1 MISIFA
7 NFNIDSEERLLRMMD
22 SFQSFSG
29 AEIINWV
36 INVRGKFKKDAKL
49 FLTEQLKD
57 KDLFIDTLESSN
69 GWFHDSRKLLHRVKG
84 NYVFLWIEDHIN
96 INGVENFNN
105 VIRDVKNNNID
116 YLMYSMHYSGENLK
130 TLNNLNPIEE
140 KNIIYLDYTV
150 EKHNDRLKYIEE
162 CGYYVPVSIISLLGV
177 FKIDLFKKIIN
188 FNDPF
193 FKRWNKKL
201 PFDFEKN
208 QFDTHWLPY
217 RCAFPR
223 KEFFASI
230 DDSQGS
236 EKNPSLIDR
245 GLYPNRVSTQLDNK
259 NLKNLSSLKYIGC
272 YIKIISK
279 IRLKLIEFGNHIAR
293 KIMINKIK

>member
-1 MISIFA
+1 MISVFA
-7 NFNIDSEERLLRMMD
+7 NFNIDSEEGLLRMMD

-36 INVRGKFKKDAKL
+36 VNVRGSLKNDAKL
-49 FLTEQLKD
+49 FLIEQLKD
-57 KDLFIDTLESSN
+57 KDLFIDTLESTH
-69 GWFHDSRKLLHRVKG
+69 GWFYDSRKLLQRIKG
-84 NYVFLWIEDHIN
+84 SYVFLWIEDHIN

-105 VIRDVKNNNID
+105 IIHDIKKNNID
-116 YLMYSMHYSGENLK
+116 YLMYSMYYSGENLK
-130 TLNNLNPIEE
+130 TLTNLNPIKE
-140 KNIIYLDYTV
+140 KNIIYLDYTK
-150 EKHNDRLKYIEE
+150 EKHNYRLKYIEE

-188 FNDPF
+188 SNDPF

-236 EKNPSLIDR
+236 KKNPSLIDR
-245 GLYPNRVSTQLDNK
+245 GLYPKRSTTQLDNK
-259 NLKNLSSLKYIGC
+259 NLKNLSKLKYIGF
-272 YIKIISK
+272 YIKVISK
-279 IRLKLIEFGNHIAR
+279 IRIKLRDFGNLIAR
-293 KIMINKIK
+293 KIRLNKIK